1 MTDKDPEQSED
12 AEQERPP
19 IVVVDKRISSAGA
32 NAPLPSAPAEA
43 PAPPQPPEEEMA
55 VEEEGTMEEGRI
67 WTPER
72 PDGAADET
80 PAQAEDRETEARRVA
95 QQIVDVPSIEWIVN
109 VAVTLA
115 NVAGA
120 KLEAGR
126 LEDAQPA
133 IDALAGLVNAVG
145 DRLAG
150 AETPLR
156 QTLAELQ
163 MVYAQRATGSEKE
176 SGGG

>member
-1 MTDKDPEQSED
+1 MTDKDPEDSEH
-12 AEQERPP
+12 ERPP
-19 IVVVDKRISSAGA
+19 IVVVDKRISSGGA
-32 NAPLPSAPAEA
+32 NAPRPSAPAEA
-43 PAPPQPPEEEMA
+43 PAPPQPPEEETA
-55 VEEEGTMEEGRI
+55 VEEEGTKEEEGRI

-72 PDGAADET
+72 PEGAADET
-80 PAQAEDRETEARRVA
+80 PAQAEDREAEARRVA
-95 QQIVDVPSIEWIVN
+95 QQIVDVPSVEWIVN

-120 KLEAGR
+120 KLDAGR

-163 MVYAQRATGSEKE
+163 MVYAQRATESEKE
-176 SGGG
+176 SGGV

>member
-1 MTDKDPEQSED
+1 MFVQTSITRPTMIEEDPED
-12 AEQERPP
+12 AENERPP
-19 IVVVDKRISSAGA
+19 IVVVDKRISARGA
-32 NAPLPSAPAEA
+32 DATPDAPTPEPSAPAATPRESA
-43 PAPPQPPEEEMA
+43 ADE
-55 VEEEGTMEEGRI
+55 RI
-67 WTPER
+67 WTPRAETEV
-72 PDGAADET
+72 PTEGGAGGD
-80 PAQAEDRETEARRVA
+80 DEARRIA
-95 QQIVDVPSIEWIVN
+95 QQIVDVPSEEWIVN

-120 KLEAGR
+120 KLDAGR
-126 LEDAQPA
+126 LDDAQSA

-163 MVYAQRATGSEKE
+163 MVYAQRASGSE
-176 SGGG
+176 